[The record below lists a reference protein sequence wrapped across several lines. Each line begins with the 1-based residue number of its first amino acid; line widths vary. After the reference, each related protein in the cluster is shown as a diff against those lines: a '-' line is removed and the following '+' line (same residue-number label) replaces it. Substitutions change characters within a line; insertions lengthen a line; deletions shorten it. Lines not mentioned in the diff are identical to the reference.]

1 MNGKTTGTNLDT
13 VRRHNLAT
21 VLGMVHRGGPVA
33 RSALTQA
40 TGLNR
45 STIGALVAELV
56 EQGLVLE
63 REPETSNSR

>member
-1 MNGKTTGTNLDT
+1 MDDRATAGTNLDT

-21 VLGMVHRGGPVA
+21 VLGIVHREGPVA

-45 STIGALVAELV
+45 STVGALVSELADL
-56 EQGLVLE
+56 GL
-63 REPETSNSR
+63 PTTP